1 MPIIKSAVKAARQ
14 NIKRQERLRPV
25 KTRMKTLMKQV
36 VDLAKAGKKEEG
48 IKLLPQVFK
57 AIDMAAKKHIIHP
70 KNASRKKSLVARL
83 VASKKK

>member
-36 VDLAKAGKKEEG
+36 VDLAKAGKKDEG